1 MYLKRILLLTAFIIP
16 SHGRSGSGNELMNA
30 NPDSATGGI
39 RMGSTNALV
48 PDASA
53 EHPMVI
59 SRPEDQPLCK
69 PDHMIQPSKPIK
81 VMDGFNAIVL
91 ANVKN
96 PRKMVV
102 DHVDHILVVSG
113 GEGVYSIRTD
123 KCGNVDVK
131 SILTELDQPVS
142 HGIALYNNHVYVAT
156 ANSVWK
162 FPYVDGQHS
171 PLENGVKVLTD
182 INPTNP
188 HARPDIA
195 IDPFGHAYIPRSVQE
210 LDDRVDAKQAVIK
223 KFNFRV
229 VPDGG
234 YHFDQDGE
242 VHAYGTNSHG
252 TLAFDAQARLWGI
265 DAPFDTVQRADI
277 NGDIAQRGLAEEIN
291 LYEFPSKNYGFPY
304 CFTEFDLKPFTPRA
318 RGKGAQWGHPI
329 YMNESLDLDH
339 YCQQENYNQAPAVP
353 LAPQSYA
360 SALFFYMGTFC
371 SVGDT
376 DTRGTS
382 VGMPCNWTDTPIVA
396 YHGAIGQPSGHSVVH
411 LPFDDLGHKPR
422 WDKQVEVILEGAEPC
437 TEAPCIS
444 PTGLAID
451 SFGRLLV
458 SSDETNEIFMVNRI
472 YNPQAA
478 KILTDRDNAKEA
490 AEEAA
495 EEAKEEEE
503 DNDDGEEEGEE
514 EKDNNASKLGRGN
527 GEDKQEVK
535 MKSKPKIQN
544 IYNN

>member
-1 MYLKRILLLTAFIIP
+1 
-16 SHGRSGSGNELMNA
+16 MNA

-69 PDHMIQPSKPIK
+69 PDQSIQPVKDFK
-81 VMDGFNAIVL
+81 VLDGFDAIVL

-96 PRKMVV
+96 PRKIVT
-102 DHVDHILVVSG
+102 DHVDHVLVVSG

-131 SILTELDQPVS
+131 PILTQLDQPVS
-142 HGIALYNNHVYVAT
+142 HGIALYNNHLYVT
-156 ANSVWK
+156 TSNSVWK

-171 PLENGVKVLTD
+171 PLENGVKVLTN
-182 INPTNP
+182 INPTD
-188 HARPDIA
+188 HDAQPDVA
-195 IDPFGHAYIPRSVQE
+195 IDPFGHAYVPRSVRE
-210 LDDRVDAKQAVIK
+210 LNDRVDPKQAIIK
-223 KFNFRV
+223 KFNFRAI
-229 VPDGG
+229 PEGG
-234 YHFDQDGE
+234 YDFDQDGE

-265 DAPFDTVQRADI
+265 DAPFETVQRADI
-277 NGDIAQRGLAEEIN
+277 HGGDVAQRGLAEEIN
-291 LYEFPSKNYGFPY
+291 LYEFPLRNYGFPY
-304 CFTEFDLKPFTPRA
+304 CFTEFDLKPYTPHA
-318 RGKGAQWGHPI
+318 RGKGAQWGHPV
-329 YMNESLDLDH
+329 YMNDSLDLDN
-339 YCQQENYNQAPAVP
+339 YCQQDSHNRAPAVP

-371 SVGDT
+371 SVGNT
-376 DTRGTS
+376 NTRGTS

-396 YHGAIGQPSGHSVVH
+396 YHGAPGQRNGHSVVH
-411 LPFDDLGHKPR
+411 LPFDDLGHQPR
-422 WDKQVEVILEGAEPC
+422 WDKQGEVIFEAAAPC
-437 TEAPCIS
+437 TEQPCIS

-451 SFGRLLV
+451 SFGRLLI
-458 SSDETNEIFMVNRI
+458 SSDETNEIFMVHRI

-490 AEEAA
+490 AEEA
-495 EEAKEEEE
+495 KEEEKE
-503 DNDDGEEEGEE
+503 EANDDDNDDNDEQQ
-514 EKDNNASKLGRGN
+514 
-527 GEDKQEVK
+527 DKREVK
-535 MKSKPKIQN
+535 KAKVKPKPKKQN
-544 IYNN
+544 KYDN